1 MEKNNFR
8 LSDTWKRSL
17 NLWFLDSKSIEM
29 SLVFQYL
36 TLCKPHK
43 SAKTDTSSILAVVLG
58 RRGEDLTYFPFNFP
72 QTSNLRKT
80 VNESDL
86 ILKSV
91 FAN

>member
-1 MEKNNFR
+1 MEKNSFR
-8 LSDTWKRSL
+8 LSITWKRSI

-36 TLCKPHK
+36 TISKPHK
-43 SAKTDTSSILAVVLG
+43 STKTDTSGMSAVVLG

-80 VNESDL
+80 VDESHL

-91 FAN
+91 FPN